1 MAWQNGK
8 ALLRLSQ
15 LLSLAPRPPGL
26 LSARACASHAVLTA
40 RACASSHAAPGACDA
55 PSPLLSTA
63 PAARARSSSP
73 AAPPTAPAAAPPSSS
88 AARARRLNHVA
99 LAVPDLAR
107 AAERWRQLAGDA
119 AVSWPPK
126 PLPDHGVSVVF
137 VELANVKIE
146 LLGALLGGGMD
157 APASPI
163 ASFLRKNAR
172 GGIHHLCLE
181 VGDAGAALAA
191 VRARGQRT
199 LTDAPS
205 PGAHGNPVGFLH
217 PADFDGCLLEV
228 EGVKEEEEGEGGGD

>member
-1 MAWQNGK
+1 M
-8 ALLRLSQ
+8 LLA
-15 LLSLAPRPPGL
+15 AP
-26 LSARACASHAVLTA
+26 
-40 RACASSHAAPGACDA
+40 ASS
-55 PSPLLSTA
+55 S
-63 PAARARSSSP
+63 
-73 AAPPTAPAAAPPSSS
+73 SSS

-119 AVSWPPK
+119 AVSWPPQ
-126 PLPDHGVSVVF
+126 PLPERGVSVVF

-146 LLGALLGGGMD
+146 LLGVLLGGDGD
-157 APASPI
+157 AAPASPI

-191 VRARGQRT
+191 ARARGQRT

-205 PGAHGNPVGFLH
+205 PGAHGAPVGFLH

-228 EGVKEEEEGEGGGD
+228 EEVKEEEEEGGETDGGGKGGGR